1 MNVLLPPDLDEMVRH
16 QVTSGVYPSASHVI
30 VEALLLFQERE
41 ETRKL
46 RRERLL
52 RELAKGLNQA
62 DSHQF
67 IEEADVFARLHD
79 KPASS
84 EL

>member
-1 MNVLLPPDLDEMVRH
+1 MNVLLPPDLEEMIRR
-16 QVTSGVYPSASHVI
+16 QVASGAYPSAAHVVI
-30 VEALLLFQERE
+30 EALLLFEERDE
-41 ETRKL
+41 VRKV

-52 RELAKGLNQA
+52 REVAKGINQA
-62 DSHQF
+62 DNHQF

-79 KPASS
+79 KPSS